1 MPAVKVGN
9 QWRFRKAMIDAWLDD
24 QMLGISRRY
33 VDPPRAER
41 AGGLLLDLASCFAPG
56 HILPD
61 LAARTKT
68 TAVEELAGHAHALGL
83 VRDKAWFVGGL
94 IERESALPGATGN
107 GTAFLHKLHRNAE
120 HVGASFLILG
130 RSKSGEDFDP

>member
-1 MPAVKVGN
+1 MVTLRIVPGSGQTHPLIEARMEMDDRLMTVKELAAYLNLNERTVLKLAAEGPMPAVKVGN

-68 TAVEELAGHAHALGL
+68 TAVEEL
-83 VRDKAWFVGGL
+83 
-94 IERESALPGATGN
+94 
-107 GTAFLHKLHRNAE
+107 
-120 HVGASFLILG
+120 
-130 RSKSGEDFDP
+130 